1 MLSLLL
7 PYILLSGLHPLIPG
21 WETAYHGLWPAA
33 RCLRLRPSGRVCI
46 EENLLKGPVY
56 LTGTVIFPSGT
67 CSMSRL
73 RSLPSGAL
81 LASAICATKD
91 ISPDPGVLLSL
102 LPETGVNPETFRT
115 QFPVLDTVRFKGQ
128 EGLIVRDGPGR
139 RAYFLLTGLDDGSL
153 IRFLAETARIQDG
166 GETRLMQQKDLD
178 FLLDL
183 PRDTLLYLTASLQD
197 GRLTGLTFLGGLMI
211 RKNQDYREDVLSD
224 IQALSEKGREV
235 FTQRPVSGDGG
246 ALLPPSPVP
255 CHAAED
261 CLMLRQTGPGAAGLL
276 EACSE
281 EAYFCSFSLFLF
293 LLSGLMFIMIS
304 VYTFLS
310 NLHMSAGLLIMLI
323 ASGYLIFNGRR
334 QTFAPAVSQR
344 LLAAF
349 FLVFFLNIVIS
360 LVLIQD
366 RGGTP
371 ALLHGLS
378 LGLVL
383 SLLPPCIFRRLNP
396 RNRTFLLCAAVIF
409 VLFALTALLSS
420 GLTGLFLILLNACT
434 LLCLVLLLDRK

>member
-1 MLSLLL
+1 
-7 PYILLSGLHPLIPG
+7 
-21 WETAYHGLWPAA
+21 
-33 RCLRLRPSGRVCI
+33 
-46 EENLLKGPVY
+46 
-56 LTGTVIFPSGT
+56 
-67 CSMSRL
+67 MSR
-73 RSLPSGAL
+73 PWA
-81 LASAICATKD
+81 AIF
-91 ISPDPGVLLSL
+91 S
-102 LPETGVNPETFRT
+102 
-115 QFPVLDTVRFKGQ
+115 
-128 EGLIVRDGPGR
+128 
-139 RAYFLLTGLDDGSL
+139 
-153 IRFLAETARIQDG
+153 TAIG
-166 GETRLMQQKDLD
+166 KA
-178 FLLDL
+178 F
-183 PRDTLLYLTASLQD
+183 
-197 GRLTGLTFLGGLMI
+197 F
-211 RKNQDYREDVLSD
+211 
-224 IQALSEKGREV
+224 
-235 FTQRPVSGDGG
+235 
-246 ALLPPSPVP
+246 
-255 CHAAED
+255 
-261 CLMLRQTGPGAAGLL
+261 
-276 EACSE
+276 
-281 EAYFCSFSLFLF
+281 SFSLFLF

-310 NLHMSAGLLIMLI
+310 NLHMSAGLLIMLV